1 MVLLRLT
8 KMEQAVVTM
17 EPVSVEYRLF
27 SGEEEAEQ
35 WLRANRFEYE
45 HRDFFKGDGKEWCHE
60 QDWAMSYVDV
70 EFFRLDADDKS
81 IYTRTKSG
89 DEWLAEL
96 EEDREFRS
104 SVAKRMLKMQEPL
117 KDIMHYTRFTEG
129 EIRNLANRLKIDVL
143 D

>member
-1 MVLLRLT
+1 MVLLKLT
-8 KMEQAVVTM
+8 KMEQSVVTM
-17 EPVSVEYRLF
+17 EPVSVEYRIF
-27 SGEEEAEQ
+27 SGEEQAEQ

-45 HRDFFKGDGKEWCHE
+45 HRDFFKGDEKEWYHE

-70 EFFRLDADDKS
+70 EFFRLNADDKS
-81 IYTRTKSG
+81 VYIRTKPG

-117 KDIMHYTRFTEG
+117 KDIMHYTQFTEG
-129 EIRNLANRLKIDVL
+129 EIRNLANRLKIGVL